1 MIEKATTGDLE
12 QVYLL
17 GTLYDN
23 NFCNHYHLDNY
34 INNDTFFINV
44 YKEDNS
50 IVGFIIGT
58 KVIDTIEIELI
69 YVKEEYR
76 RRNIAVALFKSLGYQ
91 DVVRILLEV
100 SIQNIPAIRLYEKM
114 GFIVINTRKKYYN
127 GVDAL
132 VMEKV
137 IK

>member
-1 MIEKATTGDLE
+1 MIEKATAVDLK

-44 YKEDNS
+44 YKEDNN

-58 KVIDTIEIELI
+58 KIIDTIEIELI

-76 RRNIAVALFKSLGYQ
+76 RKNIAISLFNSLNYRG
-91 DVVRILLEV
+91 VIRILLEV
-100 SIQNIPAIRLYEKM
+100 SVQNTPAIKLYEKM